1 MYRYRS
7 ITAGLGITAGRVE
20 RLRGW
25 LGAGLGLL
33 LAGCA
38 GVQTGSYPEPEPLPS
53 SRSDGA
59 NQSASAAAAT
69 RKHTA
74 DAVFEVLAGEIA
86 VQRGELDAAYD
97 HYLEAARGAR
107 DAGAAERA
115 TRIAMYQKQDEKAEQ
130 AVGYWVELAP
140 QDAAARQVA
149 GVLYARRGQQELAF
163 EQFQELAR
171 LEQAEGND
179 GFLRVAA
186 VLGTL
191 PDIALRLQL
200 IERLTAA
207 NAGEPRAHYAY
218 AVVAVGADHLDLA
231 ELEVRKALALRPDWP
246 KAQILLSR
254 VLLAKG
260 DSAGARRVLEDAL
273 AGASDSLD
281 LRSAYA
287 RLLVDARELKAA
299 YRQFQRLHQLQPEEE
314 DVLFSLGVLA
324 LQLEDMQAARNHF
337 GDLYELGLRRDES
350 AYFIGQI
357 EEERER
363 YDVAMEWYERV
374 GGSLELEARVR
385 TARILAEQ
393 GQLVQ
398 ARDLLQRMRVQQPE
412 KAVNLYLIEGGL
424 VGDAGRR
431 QEVVTLYTKALQAFP
446 DNHDLLYARALAAAE
461 VGDVPL
467 LERDLQRILEEDPEH
482 ADALNA
488 LGYTL
493 ADQTDRHQEALVY
506 ISRALEL
513 KPDNAAIL
521 DSMGW
526 LQYRLGN
533 YPEALRYLR
542 RANAML
548 PDAEIAAHLGEVLW
562 VSGEREQARRV
573 WKEALER
580 DPDSPH
586 LQDVLKRFP

>member
-1 MYRYRS
+1 ML
-7 ITAGLGITAGRVE
+7 T
-20 RLRGW
+20 
-25 LGAGLGLL
+25 
-33 LAGCA
+33 GCA
-38 GVQTGSYPEPEPLPS
+38 GLQTAPYPEPEPLPS
-53 SRSDGA
+53 SRSEGA
-59 NQSASAAAAT
+59 QESVSAAAL
-69 RKHTA
+69 REHTA

-86 VQRGELDAAYD
+86 VQRGDLDVAYE
-97 HYLEAARGAR
+97 HYLEAARVAR

-115 TRIAMYQKQDEKAEQ
+115 TRIAIYQKQDQKAER
-130 AVGYWVELAP
+130 AVAYWVELAP

-149 GVLYARRGQQELAF
+149 GVLYARTGQQTLAF

-171 LEQAEGND
+171 LEQAAGND

-200 IERLTAA
+200 IESLTAA
-207 NAGEPRAHYAY
+207 NSGEPEAHYAY
-218 AVVAVGADHLDLA
+218 AVVAVGADQLELA
-231 ELEVRKALALRPDWP
+231 ELEVRKALARRPDWP

-260 DSAGARRVLEDAL
+260 DIDAARRVLEDAL
-273 AGASDSLD
+273 AGSPDNIQLG
-281 LRSAYA
+281 SAYA
-287 RLLVDARELKAA
+287 RLLVDAREVKAA
-299 YRQFQRLHQLQPEEE
+299 YLQFQRLHRLQPEDEE
-314 DVLFSLGVLA
+314 VLFSLGVLA
-324 LQLEDMQAARNHF
+324 LQLEDMQAARDHF
-337 GDLYELGLRRDES
+337 GSLYEMGLRRDES

-357 EEERER
+357 EEQRKR
-363 YDVAMEWYERV
+363 YEVAVEWYERV
-374 GGSLELEARVR
+374 GGSLELDARVR

-393 GQLVQ
+393 GQLAQ
-398 ARDLLQRMRVQQPE
+398 ARELLQRMRVQQPE

-424 VGDAGRR
+424 VGGAGRR
-431 QEVVTLYTKALQAFP
+431 QEVVNLYTKALQAFP
-446 DNHDLLYARALAAAE
+446 DNPDLLYARALAAAE
-461 VGDVPL
+461 VGDLPL
-467 LERDLQRILEEDPEH
+467 LESDLQRILEDDPEH

-580 DPDSPH
+580 EPDSPH
-586 LQDVLKRFP
+586 LRDVLKRFP

>member
-1 MYRYRS
+1 MYRHTTYQ
-7 ITAGLGITAGRVE
+7 AGAAE

-25 LGAGLGLL
+25 LAAGVGLL

-38 GVQTGSYPEPEPLPS
+38 GVQTASYPEPEPLS
-53 SRSDGA
+53 SSHSEDA
-59 NQSASAAAAT
+59 QQSGLAAAAL
-69 RKHTA
+69 RERTA

-86 VQRGELDAAYD
+86 VQRGELDAAYE

-130 AVGYWVELAP
+130 AVGYWVELSP

-149 GVLYARRGQQELAF
+149 GVLYARTGQQALAF
-163 EQFQELAR
+163 EQFRELAR
-171 LEQAEGND
+171 LEQAAGND

-200 IERLTAA
+200 IESLTAA
-207 NAGEPRAHYAY
+207 NSGEPRAHYAY
-218 AVVAVGADHLDLA
+218 AVVAVGADQLELA

-260 DSAGARRVLEDAL
+260 EIGAARRVLEDAL
-273 AGASDSLD
+273 AGSSDSIE

-299 YRQFQRLHQLQPEEE
+299 YLQFQRLHRLQPESEE
-314 DVLFSLGVLA
+314 VLFSLGVLA
-324 LQLEDMQAARNHF
+324 LQLEDMQAARDHF
-337 GDLYELGLRRDES
+337 GALYEMGLRRDES

-357 EEERER
+357 EEQRER
-363 YDVAMEWYERV
+363 YEVAVEWYERV
-374 GGSLELEARVR
+374 GGSLELDARVR

-393 GQLVQ
+393 GQLAR
-398 ARDLLQRMRVQQPE
+398 ARDLLQRMRVQQPD

-424 VGDAGRR
+424 VGDAERR

-461 VGDVPL
+461 VGDLAL
-467 LERDLQRILEEDPEH
+467 LESDLQRILEEDPEH

-513 KPDNAAIL
+513 KPNNAAIL

-542 RANAML
+542 RANDMV

-573 WKEALER
+573 WNEALER
-580 DPDSPH
+580 APDSHH
-586 LQDVLKRFP
+586 LHDVLKRFP